1 MKRVFIVHG
10 WDDNPSNHWIP
21 WLKQQLE
28 SSGFI
33 VEAPTM
39 PNSGEPKIE
48 PWVSRL
54 NSVVGTPDENTY
66 YVGHSVGCQT
76 IMRHLEQQPTAA
88 VVGGAV
94 FVAPWFTLTNLSGSA
109 EEAIAKPWI
118 ETSINFEV
126 VKSHLPKLV
135 ALFSDNDPWV
145 TLDNRTLFE
154 KRLQVQTQIL
164 KGKKHIGVDSN
175 MTVFPELLQAIVNV
189 TKK

>member
-10 WDDNPSNHWIP
+10 WGDNPNDHWIP

-28 SSGFI
+28 SSGFV

-39 PNSGEPKIE
+39 PNPDEPKIE
-48 PWVSRL
+48 PWVSHL
-54 NSVVGTPDENTY
+54 NSVVGKPDENTY

-76 IMRHLEQQPTAA
+76 IMRHLEQLPVGT

-94 FVAPWFTLTNLSGSA
+94 FVAPWFTLTNLSGPD

-118 ETSINFEV
+118 ETPIDFDK
-126 VKSHLPKLV
+126 VKSHLSKLV

-145 TLDNRTLFE
+145 TLDNKALFE
-154 KRLQVQTQIL
+154 QRLLAQTQIL
-164 KGKKHIGVDSN
+164 KDKKHIGVDSN
-175 MTVFPELLQAIVNV
+175 MTVFPELLQAMA
-189 TKK
+189 KLAL